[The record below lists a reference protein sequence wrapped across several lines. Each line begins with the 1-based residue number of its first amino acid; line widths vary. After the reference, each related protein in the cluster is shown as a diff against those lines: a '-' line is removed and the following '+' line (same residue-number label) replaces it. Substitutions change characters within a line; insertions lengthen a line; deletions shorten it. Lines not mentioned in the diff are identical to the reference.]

1 MIVVNIDVLEIRCHV
16 LEVEV
21 NGVAS
26 SVYGYDDIGIV
37 LLEFSLEYLQLLLVL
52 LDADMNAMYH
62 DFTVD
67 DFLATDIADLLLKIL
82 LLLLIDAFLL
92 GGIQT
97 LLEVN

>member
-1 MIVVNIDVLEIRCHV
+1 M
-16 LEVEV
+16 
-21 NGVAS
+21 
-26 SVYGYDDIGIV
+26 YGYDDIGIV

-92 GGIQT
+92 GSIQT
-97 LLEVN
+97 LLEVY